1 MWRRDSANDR
11 LDCCTQGMVQELY
24 KAAEE
29 GVKIY
34 LIVRGI
40 CCLIPNQKNTH
51 NNIELISI
59 VDKFLEHTRMFIFC
73 NNGKNKT
80 FISSADWMTRNL
92 DNRVEVTIPI
102 EDEKISNQLND
113 IFSIYWNDNQKS
125 RYVNSENNN
134 EYRKNELGIIR
145 SQSQVYNY
153 HNEK

>member
-1 MWRRDSANDR
+1 MNVTAHNMEKKKIDS
-11 LDCCTQGMVQELY
+11 L
-24 KAAEE
+24 
-29 GVKIY
+29 
-34 LIVRGI
+34 
-40 CCLIPNQKNTH
+40 LIPNHVAIIMDGNGRWAKKINKERFFGH
-51 NNIELISI
+51 NSGIKSVRESIDIS
-59 VDKFLEHTRMFIFC
+59 
-73 NNGKNKT
+73 
-80 FISSADWMTRNL
+80 L